1 MRRGVKRGKDLGP
14 ATIMSMQR
22 IALGV
27 FSCISLT
34 LLGGMAAGARAAE
47 EEPLRADELL
57 LKSVGLPV
65 DGAGLVVFLRER
77 GQRLELAAK
86 LAVLVDQLGKG
97 EPGEREKACRSL
109 IALGTQAI
117 PTLRQR
123 ANDPDAGD
131 PGALARRCLRAI
143 EKDPGA
149 LTSAIARLVASHR
162 PEGAAEGLLACL
174 DIAEDEAALEEMR
187 ATLAI
192 LAYRDDKPDPAIL
205 RALDDPLPL
214 RRAAAIDALSGSG
227 RTDLRETLRK
237 LLQDPVPAVRMR
249 AALALARGN
258 DARAIG
264 TLIAL
269 LGELPFTGAKQVED
283 FMQAL
288 GGEQSPQAALG
299 VDEASRQKCRD
310 AWAAWWQA
318 SEAPGYLDE
327 FRKRTLTE
335 QDRERG
341 QALIGRLGDDDFDV
355 RQKATNDLKALGA
368 IMAPLLRQAA
378 NQADLEVRARAQACL
393 ESIEKDKA
401 TPLSPVVARVAALRK
416 HPGSAAVMLAFLPF
430 AEDENLRE
438 EVQVALNAIAAA
450 EERPDAVLL
459 KALEDK
465 LPARRGAAAEALAQR
480 AGTEIRPALKK
491 LLADGDAGVRLKTA
505 LALAGGRER
514 EAIPVLIAL
523 VGETS
528 ADQSAG
534 IEEFLR
540 RLAGS
545 RVPVNLPAGDGPAR
559 KQRQEA
565 WAAWW
570 AGNPP
575 QVEWIGGRPAQ
586 LTHRFLGF
594 TLYVHMQ
601 TNQVVE
607 MGADG
612 KARWTISNLAG
623 PQDAQVLPG
632 NRVLIAEHNAQKV
645 TERNLRGDILWQ
657 KQLASWP
664 IAAERLGNG
673 NTFITCRNLLVEVDR
688 QGREV
693 FAFRRAANDLMSARK
708 MRDGRIVCLSSNSTC
723 FELDAA
729 GKEVKNIRL
738 QGVSNHGNHVL
749 NNGNLLV
756 PLSWQNKITEYT
768 ADGKVVWEASVQQP
782 MSAWR
787 LPSGNTLVATQNW
800 PAKVTEIDRNGQV
813 VADVTVP
820 TYVFRAKRR

>member
-1 MRRGVKRGKDLGP
+1 
-14 ATIMSMQR
+14 MQR
-22 IALGV
+22 LKWSSYLCV
-27 FSCISLT
+27 CLT
-34 LLGGMAAGARAAE
+34 ILGGMGAGACAAE

-77 GQRLELAAK
+77 GQRQELSER
-86 LAVLVDQLGKG
+86 LATLVEQLGKG

-109 IALGTQAI
+109 IALGPVAM
-117 PTLRQR
+117 PSLRQL

-131 PGALARRCLRAI
+131 PGALARRCLRAL
-143 EKDPGA
+143 ERDPGG
-149 LTSAIARLVASHR
+149 LTAAVARLVASQR
-162 PEGAAEGLLACL
+162 PDGAAEALLGCL
-174 DIAEDEAALEEMR
+174 EFAEDEAGLEEMR
-187 ATLAI
+187 AALAI
-192 LAYRDDKPDPAIL
+192 LAYREDRADPAIL

-214 RRAAAIDALSGSG
+214 RRAAAIDALSGSD
-227 RTDLRETLRK
+227 RAEPRDTLRK
-237 LLQDPVPAVRMR
+237 LLQDPVPVVRMR
-249 AALALARGN
+249 AALALARGH
-258 DARAIG
+258 DARAVS

-269 LGELPFTGAKQVED
+269 LGELPFAGGKQVEE
-283 FMQAL
+283 FLQAL
-288 GGEQSPQAALG
+288 AGEQAPQAGLG
-299 VDEASRQKCRD
+299 ADEASRQKCRD

-318 SEAPGYLDE
+318 SEGPGYLDE

-341 QALIGRLGDDDFDV
+341 QALIARLGDDDFDV

-416 HPGSAAVMLAFLPF
+416 HPGSAAALLAFLPF

-438 EVQVALNAIAAA
+438 EVQLALNAIAGG
-450 EERPDAVLL
+450 EEKPEAVLL

-480 AGTEIRPALKK
+480 PGTELRPTLKK
-491 LLADGDAGVRLKTA
+491 LLADADAGVRLKTA
-505 LALAGGRER
+505 LALAAGRER

-523 VGETS
+523 VGEMP
-528 ADQSAG
+528 ADPSAG

-545 RVPVNLPAGDGPAR
+545 RAPGNLPTGDGPAR

-575 QVEWIGGRPAQ
+575 RVEWIASRLPQA
-586 LTHRFLGF
+586 TNRYHGF

-607 MGADG
+607 MGTDG

-623 PQDAQVLPG
+623 PQDAHVLPG
-632 NRVLIAEHNAQKV
+632 NRVLIAEHNAQRV

-664 IAAERLGNG
+664 ISAERLGNG

-693 FAFRRAANDLMSARK
+693 FNYKRPGNDLMSARK

-723 FELDAA
+723 FQLDAA
-729 GKEVKNIRL
+729 GKEVKNVRL
-738 QGVSNHGNHVL
+738 QGVSNHANQVL
-749 NNGNLLV
+749 NNGNMLV

-768 ADGKVVWEASVQQP
+768 PDGKVVWEASVLQP